1 MGDISYNTP
10 MDTQLQRQ
18 LIRQLKLLNFWI
30 TTFGVL
36 FLAGLAIILYLLF
49 QTVMFVR
56 DTGEKIQA
64 AQTEVRDSVNVKKQV
79 CEGEG
84 SFSNFI
90 RASTDACK

>member
-1 MGDISYNTP
+1 

-36 FLAGLAIILYLLF
+36 FLTILAIILYLLF
-49 QTVMFVR
+49 QTIVFVR
-56 DTGEKIQA
+56 DTGEKIQQ
-64 AQTEVRDSVNVKKQV
+64 AQAKVSDTVDVKKQV

-90 RASTDACK
+90 RGSTDACK